1 MSEKFL
7 YVSNDQT
14 QQSKAVDMLC
24 RCFDEWI
31 DFSQQYGK
39 CFPFHEESFIAVDD
53 SENLL
58 GHVGIMPFEIFYDN
72 GKPLKVAGLAS
83 VGVTPEARNRNIA
96 HNLCTLAGN
105 WAEKQGF
112 DLMLLY
118 TGAARVYE
126 KSSWECF
133 TPPYTMLKNPE
144 KSSAGCWKKGSELTE
159 KEKAFIKECYQKSPL
174 KSGMVLRSNDAKFF
188 HSWHWMWQ
196 NPLNLWQVT
205 ENGYS
210 IKIENV
216 IAEIA
221 GSLDR
226 ASIKELI
233 SGAEYTFLHP
243 EHAANNVLH
252 DLNWQTFEAAA
263 SPLCWHGEVAMC
275 KVLNKTINAEN
286 IFMPLADKF

>member
-72 GKPLKVAGLAS
+72 EKSLKVAGLAS

-144 KSSAGCWKKGSELTE
+144 KSSALTPVLVVSTGRAVCLPVVQPIPALPFITTLALSASLPFL
-159 KEKAFIKECYQKSPL
+159 KPFSRSFISAAFIFI
-174 KSGMVLRSNDAKFF
+174 GFF
-188 HSWHWMWQ
+188 LLPSKR
-196 NPLNLWQVT
+196 NP
-205 ENGYS
+205 
-210 IKIENV
+210 
-216 IAEIA
+216 
-221 GSLDR
+221 
-226 ASIKELI
+226 
-233 SGAEYTFLHP
+233 
-243 EHAANNVLH
+243 
-252 DLNWQTFEAAA
+252 
-263 SPLCWHGEVAMC
+263 
-275 KVLNKTINAEN
+275 
-286 IFMPLADKF
+286 